1 MRVQR
6 SALTRGFTLAAGLTL
21 VLAACS
27 SGGGGGGSGSGKGG
41 SAGLSACST
50 QGKANTCNSG
60 ATKAGGTFTYVVEKN
75 IQQWNVQDTNG
86 NTFENAEVLEVVLP
100 QVFIPQPDFSVKL
113 NTDVVTSATQTST
126 NPQTIVYKIN
136 PKASWNDGTP
146 ISADDFIYYWRT
158 NNGKDCPLP
167 PASDST
173 QTKGCLPSSTAGYD
187 RIKSL
192 TPSDGGKTVTMVMS
206 KPYSDWKA
214 LFGGGYPI
222 YPAHV
227 AEKLSGATVGDAAHM
242 TAAQMTKGW
251 QYFGKNPPSKYA
263 TAGPYK
269 MQDWSDNDHATF
281 VPDPKWWGA
290 KKASLQ
296 RLIFKVISDATQE
309 PIALRNNE
317 VQGIYPQP
325 EVDLVNQVKSIPNV
339 TYSIGDGLTWEH
351 FDLNLHNPVLG
362 KYKAVRKA
370 IFTSISIKD
379 IVAKTVGQFDPD
391 VKQLGN
397 HNFVPGQAGYQDV
410 VTGTGQGS
418 GDLAKAKQYLTDAR
432 FTGVGSALKTPD
444 GKTVGPF
451 NCRYTTGNQI
461 RQSECQILQTAL
473 AGLGIKVTI
482 KPIGAADLGTVLTR
496 HQYDIIVFAWVAPPF
511 PTSGA
516 QQNWT
521 TGGGG
526 NYGGYS
532 NKKVDSLVTQ
542 AIGETDAAKAAALLN
557 QADQIM
563 VNDAYVLPL
572 YQKPTF
578 LAVQTRFVNM
588 RNNATN
594 VGPPYNAGEW
604 GLKK

>member
-1 MRVQR
+1 MRAP
-6 SALTRGFTLAAGLTL
+6 SSPLTRGLTLAAGLTL

-27 SGGGGGGSGSGKGG
+27 SSGGGGGSSKSS
-41 SAGLSACST
+41 SAGLKSCNT
-50 QGKANTCNSG
+50 QGEANTCNSA
-60 ATKAGGTFTYVVEKN
+60 ATKAGGTFTYVLEKN
-75 IQQWNVQDTNG
+75 IQQWNVQDING
-86 NTFENAEVLEVVLP
+86 NTFENAEALEVVLP
-100 QVFIPQPDFSVKL
+100 QVFVPLPDFTVSL
-113 NTDVVTSATQTST
+113 NKDLVTSATQTST
-126 NPQTIVYKIN
+126 SPQTLVYKIN
-136 PKASWNDGTP
+136 PKAAWNDGTA
-146 ISADDFIYYWRT
+146 ITADDFVYYWRT
-158 NNGKDCPLP
+158 NNGKDCPPP
-167 PASDST
+167 PASDAS
-173 QTKGCLPSSTAGYD
+173 QTKGCLPQSTAGYD
-187 RIKSL
+187 RIKSV
-192 TPSDGGKTVTMVMS
+192 TGSDGGKTVTVVMS
-206 KPYSDWKA
+206 KPYSDWKS
-214 LFGGGYPI
+214 LFGGGYPL

-227 AEKLSGATVGDAAHM
+227 AEKLSGAKAGDAAHM
-242 TAAQMTKGW
+242 TAAQMTTGW
-251 QYFGKNPPSKYA
+251 QYFGKTPPTKYA
-263 TAGPYK
+263 TAAPYK
-269 MQDWSDNDHATF
+269 MQDWTDNDHATF
-281 VPDPKWWGA
+281 VPDPRWWGA
-290 KKASLQ
+290 KKAPLQ

-309 PIALRNNE
+309 PIALKNNE

-325 EVDLVNQVKSIPNV
+325 EVDLVNQVKNIPNV
-339 TYSIGDGLTWEH
+339 TYNIGNGLTWEH

-362 KYKAVRKA
+362 KYTALRQA
-370 IFTSISIKD
+370 MFTAISIKD
-379 IVAKTVGQFDPD
+379 IVAKTVGQFDPN

-397 HNFVPGQAGYQDV
+397 HNFVPGQAAYKDL

-418 GDLAKAKQYLTDAR
+418 GDLAKAKKLLTDAK

-444 GKTVGPF
+444 GKAVGPY

-461 RQSECQILQTAL
+461 RQSECQILQSDL
-473 AGLGIKVTI
+473 ANLGIKVTI
-482 KPIGAADLGTVLTR
+482 KPIGAADLGTVLAG
-496 HQYDIIVFAWVAPPF
+496 HQYDIIVFAWVAAPF

-542 AIGETDAAKAAALLN
+542 AVGETNANTAASLLN

-578 LAVQTRFVNM
+578 LAVQTRFANM
-588 RNNATN
+588 RNNSTN